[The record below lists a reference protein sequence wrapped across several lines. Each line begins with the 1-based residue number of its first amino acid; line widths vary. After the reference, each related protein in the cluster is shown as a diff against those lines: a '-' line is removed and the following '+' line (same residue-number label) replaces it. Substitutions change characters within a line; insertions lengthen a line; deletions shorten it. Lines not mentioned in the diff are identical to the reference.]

1 MGVRV
6 GAIINVNKA
15 WTTYQNKL
23 NFYRGKL
30 VEAQIEGNT
39 DKIKYWQDSISM
51 TEVEI
56 GEFLNI
62 VI

>member
-15 WTTYQNKL
+15 WNNYQQKL
-23 NFYRGKL
+23 AFYRGKL
-30 VEAQIEGNT
+30 EEAQANGNLEEAN
-39 DKIKYWQDSISM
+39 YWKGSIAM
-51 TEVEI
+51 TETEI
-56 GEFLNI
+56 GEFLDI